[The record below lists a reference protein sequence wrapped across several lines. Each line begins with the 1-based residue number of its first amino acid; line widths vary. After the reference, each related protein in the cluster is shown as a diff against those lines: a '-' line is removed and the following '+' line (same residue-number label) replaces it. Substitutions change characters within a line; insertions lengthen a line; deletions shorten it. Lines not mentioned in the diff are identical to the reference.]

1 MICENMKRIW
11 IDTDGG
17 SDDFVAIAIAIATP
31 TILVDGISCVD
42 GNVDLKQCW
51 SNVQLVLKGFEHRV
65 VSNIKCVAGATEPI
79 VRKSYRAYETH
90 GNDGLSGY
98 NKYCAYG
105 DSYYPNLALTID
117 RIAEFVD
124 TNKYATIV
132 CLGPLTNI
140 AYACK
145 FYPDIMKRAD
155 IWAMATAGR
164 SEGNVTPI
172 AEFNVWQD
180 AEAVKIVLD
189 TCENVHFI
197 GWDMCLDAMFTAEDI
212 KEIYNSGIA
221 GKTFMAI
228 NETLIKLNEDRFGSP
243 CLDFADPVAMAIAL
257 NPEFCG
263 ASFEQYGCRVCL
275 SDNADC
281 YGGVN
286 LDVNGYFDYKQKA
299 YWVTNISGG
308 TKLYIRTLITALNGM
323 WHPIFD
329 IDK

>member
-1 MICENMKRIW
+1 MW

-17 SDDFVAIAIAIATP
+17 SDDFVAIAMAIASP
-31 TILVDGISCVD
+31 SIWVDGISCVD

-51 SNVQLVLKGFEHRV
+51 SNVQLVLRGFEHKV
-65 VSNIKCVAGATEPI
+65 VSHIKCVAGATEPI
-79 VRKSYRAYETH
+79 VRKCYRAYETH
-90 GNDGLSGY
+90 GEDGLSGY
-98 NKYCAYG
+98 DKDCVYG
-105 DSYYPNLALTID
+105 NSCYPNLASTVDKIVVSVATDRDTI
-117 RIAEFVD
+117 IM
-124 TNKYATIV
+124 

-145 FYPDIMKRAD
+145 LHPDIMRRAN

-189 TCENVHFI
+189 TCEEVHFI
-197 GWDMCLDAMFTAEDI
+197 GWDICLDAMFTAEDI
-212 KEIYNSGIA
+212 KQIYNSGIA

-228 NETLIKLNEDRFGSP
+228 NETLIKLNEDRFGST
-243 CLDFADPVAMAIAL
+243 CLDFADPIAMAIAL

-263 ASFEQYGCRVCL
+263 ASFEQYGCHVCI
-275 SDNADC
+275 SDNEDC

-299 YWVTNISGG
+299 YWATKIDKDA
-308 TKLYIRTLITALNGM
+308 TKLYFRALIAALNNL

>member
-1 MICENMKRIW
+1 MW

-17 SDDFVAIAIAIATP
+17 SDDFVAIAMAIASP
-31 TILVDGISCVD
+31 NIWVDGISCVD

-51 SNVQLVLKGFEHRV
+51 SNVQLVLKGFEYKV
-65 VSNIKCVAGATEPI
+65 VSHIKCVAGATEPI
-79 VRKSYRAYETH
+79 VRKCYRAYETH
-90 GNDGLSGY
+90 GEDGLSGY
-98 NKYCAYG
+98 DKDCVYGNSCYPTLASTVNKIAVSVAT
-105 DSYYPNLALTID
+105 DRDTI
-117 RIAEFVD
+117 IM
-124 TNKYATIV
+124 

-145 FYPDIMKRAD
+145 LYPDIMKRAQS
-155 IWAMATAGR
+155 WAMATAGQG
-164 SEGNVTPI
+164 EGNVTPI

-197 GWDMCLDAMFTAEDI
+197 GWDMCLEAMFTAEDI
-212 KEIYNSGIA
+212 KEIYNGGIA
-221 GKTFMAI
+221 GKTFMAV
-228 NETLIKLNEDRFGSP
+228 NETLIKLNEDRFGSR
-243 CLDFADPVAMAIAL
+243 CLDFADPVAMAITL

-263 ASFEQYGCRVCL
+263 ASFEQYGCNVCI
-275 SDNADC
+275 SDNEDC

-299 YWVTNISGG
+299 YWVTKIDKDA
-308 TKLYIRTLITALNGM
+308 TKLYFSTLMGALNNM